1 MDISTIL
8 NVCEYSL
15 GINEDNLSL
24 HLTAK
29 KAGKH
34 IGSSAQKTAAN
45 LYKKTAKYSV
55 GTATAKR
62 TKNKQFSLLFFTLI
76 V

>member
-34 IGSSAQKTAAN
+34 IG
-45 LYKKTAKYSV
+45 
-55 GTATAKR
+55 
-62 TKNKQFSLLFFTLI
+62 
-76 V
+76 